1 MPALKPFSAVFY
13 NKEVVENLSNVY
25 CPPYDIISKEQ
36 QENYYKQDPYN
47 FIRLELARETPK
59 DNEKDNKYV
68 RARKTYE
75 EWLKKGILKKDE
87 KPCIYFYKQ
96 DYKYLG
102 QKYTRMGFLG
112 LLKINE
118 DSGVRIL
125 PHEHTHAAAKTD
137 RLALWSALK
146 SNLSPIFV
154 GYADKGGKIDRVFI
168 KELAMAKPYMEA
180 VDPDKVKHTIWRLED
195 PDRIQEIVNV
205 IDGQDLFICDGHHR
219 FEVANQIR
227 REALKTAKKKPTG
240 EEPYNYVMTYFTNL
254 DSKDLQIFPIHRI
267 VKKFPISVNLLEQ
280 YFRIDKIK
288 TKVDWLVLLAR
299 AGQNE
304 HAFGLYNKQGMFLL
318 RLKNKTLMDK
328 MVKDGSRDY
337 CSLDA
342 VILKAFVLDQVGVDT
357 EDVVYSKDPEEVL
370 QAVNEGRAEAGFV
383 LNPVQ
388 VRQLR
393 SIALNDERMPPK
405 TTYFYPKVL
414 SGLTIY
420 KMD

>member
-1 MPALKPFSAVFY
+1 MSALKPFAAVFY
-13 NKEVVENLSNVY
+13 NKEMVENLSEVF
-25 CPPYDIISKEQ
+25 CPPYDIISEEQ
-36 QENYYKQDPYN
+36 QDVYYKQDPYN
-47 FIRLELARETPK
+47 FIRLELTKETPK
-59 DNEKDNKYV
+59 DNDKDNKYS

-75 EWLKKGILKKDE
+75 EWLKKGILKQDE
-87 KPCIYFYKQ
+87 IPCVYFYKQ
-96 DYKYLG
+96 DYKYQG

-125 PHEHTHAAAKTD
+125 PHENTHTAAKTD
-137 RLALWSALK
+137 RLTLWSALK

-154 GYADKGGKIDRVFI
+154 GYADKGGKIDRIFL
-168 KELAMAKPYMEA
+168 KELATARPCLEA
-180 VDPDKVKHTIWRLED
+180 VDHDKVKHTIWRLGD
-195 PDRIQEIVNV
+195 PDKIQEIVKI
-205 IDGQDLFICDGHHR
+205 IDGQNLFICDGHHR

-227 REALKTAKKKPTG
+227 REALKKAKKTTG

-280 YFRIDKIK
+280 YFRIDKVK

-318 RLKNKTLMDK
+318 RLKNKTLIDK
-328 MVKDGSRDY
+328 MVKEGSKDY
-337 CSLDA
+337 RSLDA
-342 VILKAFVLDQVGVDT
+342 AILKAFVLDQVGVAS
-357 EDVVYSKDPEEVL
+357 EDIVYSKDPDEVL
-370 QAVNEGRAEAGFV
+370 QAVNEGNAEAGFI

-388 VRQLR
+388 VAQLR

-420 KMD
+420 KME

>member
-1 MPALKPFSAVFY
+1 MSALKPFAAVFY
-13 NKEVVENLSNVY
+13 NKEKIEILSNVF
-25 CPPYDIISKEQ
+25 CPPYDIISQEQ

-47 FIRLELARETPK
+47 FIRLELAKETPK
-59 DNEKDNKYV
+59 DTEKDNKYS

-75 EWLKKGILKKDE
+75 EWFKKGILKQDE
-87 KPCIYFYKQ
+87 TPCIYFYKQ
-96 DYKYLG
+96 DYKYQG

-112 LLKINE
+112 LLKMGE

-137 RLALWSALK
+137 RFTLWSALK
-146 SNLSPIFV
+146 SDLSPIFV
-154 GYADKGGKIDRVFI
+154 GYADKAGKIDRVFY
-168 KELAMAKPYMEA
+168 KELAASKPYLEA
-180 VDPDKVKHTIWRLED
+180 VDHDKVKHTIWRLEN
-195 PDRIQEIVNV
+195 PESIQAIVNV
-205 IDGQDLFICDGHHR
+205 IGGQNLFICDGHHR

-227 REALKTAKKKPTG
+227 REALKKAKKVTG
-240 EEPYNYVMTYFTNL
+240 EEAYNYVMTYFTNM

-304 HAFGLYNKQGMFLL
+304 HAFGFYNKQGMFLL
-318 RLKNKTLMDK
+318 RLKNKMLIDK
-328 MVKDGSRDY
+328 MVKEGTRDY
-337 CSLDA
+337 RSLDA
-342 VILKAFVLDQVGVDT
+342 AILKAFILDQVGVT
-357 EDVVYSKDPEEVL
+357 SEDILYSKDPDEVL
-370 QAVNEGRAEAGFV
+370 QSVNEGLAEAGFI

-388 VRQLR
+388 VAQLR
-393 SIALNDERMPPK
+393 AIALNDERMPPK

>member
-1 MPALKPFSAVFY
+1 
-13 NKEVVENLSNVY
+13 
-25 CPPYDIISKEQ
+25 Q
-36 QENYYKQDPYN
+36 
-47 FIRLELARETPK
+47 
-59 DNEKDNKYV
+59 
-68 RARKTYE
+68 
-75 EWLKKGILKKDE
+75 
-87 KPCIYFYKQ
+87 
-96 DYKYLG
+96 G
-102 QKYTRMGFLG
+102 QKYTRMGFWG

-118 DSGVRIL
+118 DNGVRIL

-137 RLALWSALK
+137 RLTLWSALK
-146 SNLSPIFV
+146 SDLSPIFV
-154 GYADKGGKIDRVFI
+154 GYADKAGKIDRIFL
-168 KELAMAKPYMEA
+168 KELATSKPYLEA
-180 VDPDKVKHTIWRLED
+180 VDHDKVKHTIWRLEN
-195 PDRIQEIVNV
+195 PDSIQAIINV
-205 IDGQDLFICDGHHR
+205 IDGQNLFICDGHHR

-227 REALKTAKKKPTG
+227 REALKKGKKTTG
-240 EEPYNYVMTYFTNL
+240 EESYNYVMTYFTNM

-288 TKVDWLVLLAR
+288 TKADWLVLLAR

-318 RLKNKTLMDK
+318 RLKNKTLIDK
-328 MVKDGSRDY
+328 MVKEGSKAY
-337 CSLDA
+337 QSLDA
-342 VILKAFVLDQVGVDT
+342 AILRGFILDQVGVAS
-357 EDVVYSKDPEEVL
+357 EDIVYSKDPDEL
-370 QAVNEGRAEAGFV
+370 INAVNEGAAEAGFI

-388 VRQLR
+388 VAQLR